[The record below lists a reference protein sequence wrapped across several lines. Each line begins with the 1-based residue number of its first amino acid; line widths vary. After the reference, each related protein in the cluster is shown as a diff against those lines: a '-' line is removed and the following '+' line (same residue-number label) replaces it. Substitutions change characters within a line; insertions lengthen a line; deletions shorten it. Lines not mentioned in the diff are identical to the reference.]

1 METTNAIEKALKK
14 KIDIECKEIVDKFIA
29 DLIKLEKKYGGCSFY
44 DFKKASSN
52 GSEPKEFMV
61 SGTLGVSIVLHRM
74 ILDNH
79 GGHMLKQKSQE
90 LIEKLDL
97 I

>member
-1 METTNAIEKALKK
+1 METTNSIEKALKK
-14 KIDIECKEIVDKFIA
+14 KIDKECKEIVDKFVA
-29 DLIKLEKKYGGCSFY
+29 DLIKLEKKYGGSSFY
-44 DFKKASSN
+44 DFKKASSR
-52 GSEPKEFMV
+52 GSDPKEFMV
-61 SGTLGVSIVLHRM
+61 TGTSGVSNVLQRM

-79 GGHMLKQKSQE
+79 GHHMLKQKSQE